1 MDMGV
6 RRPRP
11 GVLPTSFLVA
21 RDALLINVGFGIA
34 WFLRYQLELGRE
46 VATTDYLPWS
56 DYIGISLLL
65 TGCLLLTYRLNGVY
79 GRRRRLGWIDE
90 VSGLASGALLG
101 VAIMIVAVFYAR
113 PFGYSRLVFLYAA
126 VAIVTVLSLA
136 RAIDRVWQDHL
147 RRKGIGLTR
156 VLVVGEGP
164 LGRMIMQNLVAQPEL
179 GYQVVGF
186 VDDEP
191 RPSLGRL
198 AYLGT
203 CGTVSYLVG
212 KFEIDE
218 VIIALPSAQHQKI
231 NEILVAC
238 ARQRVGFRIVPDFY
252 ELALNQVDVMEI
264 NGIPLIGLREPSLRG
279 SGQIVKRLI
288 DVVLAALGLIVL
300 AIPMLFL
307 AIAIKL
313 DSEGP
318 IFHQQ
323 VRIGRRG
330 RPFSFYKFR
339 SMRVGADK
347 DLSKLLRKNEAQGP
361 IFKMR
366 HDPRCTRVGRWIRH
380 FSLDELPQ
388 LANVLRGDM
397 SLVGPR
403 PPFPHEVEQYQD
415 WHRRRLEVAPGLTGL
430 WQVSGRSE
438 IPFDEMALLDIWYIE
453 NWSLGLDL
461 KILVRTVPAVV
472 FGYGAY

>member
-1 MDMGV
+1 MGMM
-6 RRPRP
+6 RPRP
-11 GVLPTSFLVA
+11 GVLPTSFLAA
-21 RDALLINVGFGIA
+21 RDILLINVGFGVA

-46 VATTDYLPWS
+46 VATADYLPWG
-56 DYIGISLLL
+56 DYAGISLLL
-65 TGCLLLTYRLNGVY
+65 TACLLLIYRLNGVY

-101 VAIMIVAVFYAR
+101 VAIMIVAIFYFR

-126 VAIVTVLSLA
+126 LVIVSLLSFA
-136 RAIDRVWQDHL
+136 RAVDRAWQDHL

-179 GYQVVGF
+179 GFQVVGF
-186 VDDEP
+186 VDDDA
-191 RPSLGRL
+191 RPSLGRIS
-198 AYLGT
+198 YLGP
-203 CGTVSYLVG
+203 CGKVSYLVS

-218 VIIALPSAQHQKI
+218 VIIALPSALHQKI

-238 ARQRVGFRIVPDFY
+238 ARQKVGFRIVPDFY
-252 ELALNQVDVMEI
+252 ELALNQVDIMEI

-279 SGQIVKRLI
+279 SGQILKRVI
-288 DVVLAALGLIVL
+288 DVVLASVGLVVL
-300 AIPMLFL
+300 AIPMLLL

-318 IFHQQ
+318 IFHEQ

-330 RPFSFYKFR
+330 RPFTFFKFR
-339 SMRVGADK
+339 SMRVGAERELQQL
-347 DLSKLLRKNEAQGP
+347 LSHNESRGP

-366 HDPRCTRVGRWIRH
+366 NDPRRTRVGRWIRH

-388 LANVLRGDM
+388 LVNVLRGDM

-403 PPFPHEVEQYQD
+403 PPFPHEVEKYED

-453 NWSLGLDL
+453 NWSIGLDL